1 MLFVNGELR
10 LIYINADESI
20 IKKVEEAFRQVNYRY
35 DFDHVRLKQGIKING
50 WGNESYSE
58 DRIRKL
64 LESLKEIA
72 PIEDGS
78 EFDFYDGDSNYWRYI
93 FVNGAWK
100 YQTGKLVYEDC
111 ELMR

>member
-10 LIYINADESI
+10 IIYMGADESI
-20 IKKVEEAFRQVNYRY
+20 IKKVDEAFRQIGYRY
-35 DFDHVRLKQGIKING
+35 DFDHARLKKGVKVNG
-50 WGNESYSE
+50 WGNEGYSE
-58 DRIRKL
+58 ARIKKL
-64 LESLKEIA
+64 LESLREIA

>member
-10 LIYINADESI
+10 LIYIDADESV
-20 IKKVEEAFRQVNYRY
+20 IKKVEEAFRRVNYRY
-35 DFDHVRLKQGIKING
+35 DFEHVRLKQGVKVNA

-58 DRIRKL
+58 TRIGKL

-78 EFDFYDGDSNYWRYI
+78 EFDLYDGDSNYWRYI
-93 FVNGAWK
+93 FVNGVWK
-100 YQTGKLVYEDC
+100 YQMGRLVYHD
-111 ELMR
+111 

>member
-1 MLFVNGELR
+1 MLFVNGEAR
-10 LIYINADESI
+10 IIYNNADESV

-58 DRIRKL
+58 TRIMKL
-64 LESLKEIA
+64 IESLKAIA

-93 FVNGAWK
+93 FVNGVWK
-100 YQTGKLVYEDC
+100 YQTGKLVYEDG
-111 ELMR
+111 ELN

>member
-1 MLFVNGELR
+1 MLFVNGEAR
-10 LIYINADESI
+10 IIYNNADESV

-58 DRIRKL
+58 TRIMKL
-64 LESLKEIA
+64 IESLKAIA

-100 YQTGKLVYEDC
+100 YQTGRLVYHD
-111 ELMR
+111 

>member
-1 MLFVNGELR
+1 MLFVNGEAR
-10 LIYINADESI
+10 IIYNNADESV

-58 DRIRKL
+58 TRIMKL
-64 LESLKEIA
+64 LESLKAIA

-93 FVNGAWK
+93 FVNGVWK
-100 YQTGKLVYEDC
+100 YQTGKLVYEDG
-111 ELMR
+111 ELN